1 MEDIIKD
8 ARGGRV
14 APVYVLAGT
23 EPYFIDSLSGEL
35 TGLLMPEQN
44 RDFDMSLFY
53 GLETDAN
60 RIIEACRQ
68 FPLLG
73 DRRVVLVREAQQL
86 RGGLEALEPYCKTP
100 SEKTVLILCFKGVDD
115 IRKGA
120 AKAAKAL
127 AACGG
132 VIYESKKVYESALP
146 AFISRRLKARGVTIE
161 PKAAEMLVEHVGTDL
176 SRMDSELEK
185 LAGSLSAG
193 EKQVTAAMVEEQT
206 GLSRDYNNY
215 ELVSALA
222 RKNKTQTL
230 KIVRYFNDNPRSFAL
245 TPTLSTLF
253 SFYAD
258 LMQAYYAPD
267 KSERGV
273 AEWLGQPDWK
283 VRKDL
288 MPALRIY
295 PARKVMRILSEI
307 RQTDAR
313 SKGVEGCRM
322 APGDL
327 LLELVCFIFD

>member
-8 ARGGRV
+8 ARSGRV

-23 EPYFIDSLSGEL
+23 EPYFIDSLSNEL

-86 RGGLEALEPYCKTP
+86 RGGLDALEPYCKTP
-100 SEKTVLILCFKGVDD
+100 SEKTVLILCLKGVEPDM
-115 IRKGA
+115 RKAA
-120 AKAAKAL
+120 AKAVVAH
-127 AACGG
+127 GG
-132 VIYESKKVYESALP
+132 VIYESRKVYESALP
-146 AFISRRLKARGVTIE
+146 SFISRRLKARGVAIE

-185 LAGSLSAG
+185 LAGALSAG

-222 RKNKTQTL
+222 KKDKTQAL

-245 TPTLSTLF
+245 PPTLSTLF

-288 MPALRIY
+288 MPALRNY
-295 PARKVMRILSEI
+295 AARKVMRILSEI
-307 RQTDAR
+307 RQTDAK

>member
-8 ARGGRV
+8 VRGGVV
-14 APVYVLAGT
+14 APIYVLAGT
-23 EPYFIDSLSGEL
+23 EPYFIDRLSAEL
-35 TGLLMPEQN
+35 VELLMPEQN
-44 RDFDMSLFY
+44 KDFDMSLLY

-73 DRRVVLVREAQQL
+73 SRRVVLVREAQQL
-86 RGGLEALEPYCKTP
+86 RGGLDALEAYCKTP
-100 SEKTVLILCFKGVDD
+100 SENTVLILCFKGVEPDM
-115 IRKGA
+115 R
-120 AKAAKAL
+120 KAAVKA
-127 AACGG
+127 AVNHGA

-146 AFISRRLKARGVTIE
+146 AFISRRLKEYGATVE

-185 LAGSLSAG
+185 LANSLPAG
-193 EKQVTAAMVEEQT
+193 EKRVTSAMVEEQT

-222 RKNKTQTL
+222 RKNKTQAL

-245 TPTLSTLF
+245 PPTLSTLF

-288 MPALRIY
+288 MPAMKVY
-295 PARKVMRILSEI
+295 AARKVMRILSEI

>member
-8 ARGGRV
+8 ARSGRV

-23 EPYFIDSLSGEL
+23 EPYFIDSLSNEL
-35 TGLLMPEQN
+35 TGLLMPERT

-86 RGGLEALEPYCKTP
+86 RGGLDALEPYCKTP
-100 SEKTVLILCFKGVDD
+100 SEKTVLILCFKGVEPDM
-115 IRKGA
+115 RKAA
-120 AKAAKAL
+120 AKAVVAH
-127 AACGG
+127 GG
-132 VIYESKKVYESALP
+132 VIYESRKVYESALP
-146 AFISRRLKARGVTIE
+146 AFITRRLKARGVAIE

-185 LAGSLSAG
+185 LAGALPAG

-206 GLSRDYNNY
+206 GLSRDFNNY

-222 RKNKTQTL
+222 KKDKTQAL

-245 TPTLSTLF
+245 PPTLSTLF

-295 PARKVMRILSEI
+295 AARKVMRILSEI
-307 RQTDAR
+307 RQTDAK

>member
-8 ARGGRV
+8 ARSGRV

-23 EPYFIDSLSGEL
+23 EPYFIDSLSNEL

-86 RGGLEALEPYCKTP
+86 RGGLDALEPYCKTP
-100 SEKTVLILCFKGVDD
+100 SEQTVLILCFKGVEPDM
-115 IRKGA
+115 RKAA
-120 AKAAKAL
+120 AKAVVAH
-127 AACGG
+127 GG
-132 VIYESKKVYESALP
+132 VIYESRKVYESALP
-146 AFISRRLKARGVTIE
+146 AFISRRLKARGVAIE

-185 LAGSLSAG
+185 LAGALTAG

-206 GLSRDYNNY
+206 GLSRDFNNY

-222 RKNKTQTL
+222 KKDKTQAL

-245 TPTLSTLF
+245 PPTLSTLF

-295 PARKVMRILSEI
+295 AARKVMRILSEI
-307 RQTDAR
+307 RQTDAK

>member
-8 ARGGRV
+8 ARSGRV

-23 EPYFIDSLSGEL
+23 EPYFIDRLSADL
-35 TGLLMPEQN
+35 VALLMPEQN

-53 GLETDAN
+53 GLETDVN

-73 DRRVVLVREAQQL
+73 GRRVVLVREAQQL
-86 RGGLEALEPYCKTP
+86 RGGLDALEPYCKTP
-100 SEKTVLILCFKGVDD
+100 SEQTVLILCFKGVEPDM
-115 IRKGA
+115 R
-120 AKAAKAL
+120 KAAAR
-127 AACGG
+127 AVVACGG
-132 VIYESKKVYESALP
+132 VIYESRKVYESALP

-185 LAGSLSAG
+185 LAGALPAG
-193 EKQVTAAMVEEQT
+193 QKQVTASMVEEQT

-222 RKNKTQTL
+222 RKNKTQAL

-245 TPTLSTLF
+245 PPTLSALF

-288 MPALRIY
+288 MPALRCY
-295 PARKVMRILSEI
+295 AARKVMRILSEI
-307 RQTDAR
+307 RQTDVR

>member
-8 ARGGRV
+8 ARSGRV
-14 APVYVLAGT
+14 APVYVLAGN
-23 EPYFIDSLSGEL
+23 EPYFIDRLSADL
-35 TGLLMPEQN
+35 VTLLMPEQN
-44 RDFDMSLFY
+44 RDFDMNLFY

-73 DRRVVLVREAQQL
+73 DLRVVLVREAQQL
-86 RGGLEALEPYCKTP
+86 RGGLDALESYCKAP
-100 SEKTVLILCFKGVDD
+100 SGQTVLILCFKGVEPDM
-115 IRKGA
+115 R
-120 AKAAKAL
+120 KAAVKAVV
-127 AACGG
+127 AQGG

-146 AFISRRLKARGVTIE
+146 AFIARRLKARGAAIE

-185 LAGSLSAG
+185 LANALPDGQ
-193 EKQVTAAMVEEQT
+193 KQVTAAMVEEQT

-222 RKNKTQTL
+222 RKNKTQAL

-245 TPTLSTLF
+245 PPTLSTLF

-267 KSERGV
+267 KSEKGV

-288 MPALRIY
+288 LPALQVY
-295 PARKVMRILSEI
+295 AARKVMRILSEI
-307 RQTDAR
+307 RQTDAK

>member
-8 ARGGRV
+8 ARSGRV

-23 EPYFIDSLSGEL
+23 EPYFIDSLSNEL

-86 RGGLEALEPYCKTP
+86 RGGLDALEPYCKTP
-100 SEKTVLILCFKGVDD
+100 SEKTVLILCFKGVEPDM
-115 IRKGA
+115 RKAA
-120 AKAAKAL
+120 AKAVVAH
-127 AACGG
+127 GG
-132 VIYESKKVYESALP
+132 VIYESRKVYESALP
-146 AFISRRLKARGVTIE
+146 AFITRRLKARGVAIE

-185 LAGSLSAG
+185 LAGALPAG

-206 GLSRDYNNY
+206 GLSRDFNNY

-222 RKNKTQTL
+222 KKDKTQAL

-245 TPTLSTLF
+245 PPTLSTLF

-295 PARKVMRILSEI
+295 AARKVMRILSEI
-307 RQTDAR
+307 RQTDAK

>member
-1 MEDIIKD
+1 MAQQRITGPTMEDIIKD
-8 ARGGRV
+8 ARSGRV

-35 TGLLMPEQN
+35 AGLLMPEQN

-132 VIYESKKVYESALP
+132 VIYESKKCAPGLHHAPPQSP
-146 AFISRRLKARGVTIE
+146 RRGHRAQSCRNAGGACGHR
-161 PKAAEMLVEHVGTDL
+161 P
-176 SRMDSELEK
+176 
-185 LAGSLSAG
+185 LAHGQRAG
-193 EKQVTAAMVEEQT
+193 EAGRV
-206 GLSRDYNNY
+206 
-215 ELVSALA
+215 ALCRRQA
-222 RKNKTQTL
+222 GH
-230 KIVRYFNDNPRSFAL
+230 RSHGGGANR
-245 TPTLSTLF
+245 PQS
-253 SFYAD
+253 
-258 LMQAYYAPD
+258 
-267 KSERGV
+267 
-273 AEWLGQPDWK
+273 
-283 VRKDL
+283 
-288 MPALRIY
+288 
-295 PARKVMRILSEI
+295 
-307 RQTDAR
+307 
-313 SKGVEGCRM
+313 
-322 APGDL
+322 
-327 LLELVCFIFD
+327 

>member
-8 ARGGRV
+8 ARSGRV

-23 EPYFIDSLSGEL
+23 EPYFIDSLSNEL

-73 DRRVVLVREAQQL
+73 DRRVVLVREPQQL
-86 RGGLEALEPYCKTP
+86 RGGLDALEPYCKTP
-100 SEKTVLILCFKGVDD
+100 SEKTVLILCFKGVEPDM
-115 IRKGA
+115 RKAA
-120 AKAAKAL
+120 AKAVVAH
-127 AACGG
+127 GG
-132 VIYESKKVYESALP
+132 VIYESRKVYESALP
-146 AFISRRLKARGVTIE
+146 AFITRRLKARGVAIE

-185 LAGSLSAG
+185 LAGALPAG

-206 GLSRDYNNY
+206 GLSRDFNNY

-222 RKNKTQTL
+222 KKDKTQAL

-245 TPTLSTLF
+245 PPTLSTLF

-295 PARKVMRILSEI
+295 AARKVMRILSEI
-307 RQTDAR
+307 RQTDAK